1 MRLCPVNDQI
11 CGHRDSK
18 GWARYASNVN
28 VQAYLDRIG
37 YRGSLEPTAETL
49 RGLHRAHMYAVPF
62 ENLDIYGG
70 RRHLT
75 LDEGAFFRKV
85 VEERRGGFCY
95 ELNGLFGALL
105 RELGFHVDLLSGR
118 VVSAKKVG
126 PEFDHLL
133 LLVHLEERWL
143 ADVGFG
149 DSSRTPLRLD
159 DPKPQ
164 GEPAGAFKLTHEGDE
179 WAMWGWGAAEKWS
192 EVYRFTLKPHHLQE
206 FATMCEYHQT
216 SPDSQ
221 FTRNNVCTLPT
232 SEGRK
237 TISGNRFTVVA
248 NGERTMQRLADE
260 TAYYTT
266 LAEHFGV
273 ELRGVKANP

>member
-1 MRLCPVNDQI
+1 M
-11 CGHRDSK
+11 
-18 GWARYASNVN
+18 NVK
-28 VQAYLDRIG
+28 AYLDRIG
-37 YRGSLEPTAETL
+37 YRGSIEPTAETL
-49 RGLHRAHMYAVPF
+49 RGLHRAHMYTVPF
-62 ENLDIYGG
+62 ENLDIFGG

-75 LDEGAFFRKV
+75 LDEDAFFRKIV
-85 VEERRGGFCY
+85 GERRGGFCY

-105 RELGFHVDLLSGR
+105 RELGFRVDLLSAR

-149 DSSRTPLRLD
+149 ESSRTPLRLD
-159 DPKPQ
+159 DPESQ
-164 GEPAGAFKLTHEGDE
+164 GEPAGAFKLTHEGGD
-179 WAMWGWGAAEKWS
+179 WSMWGLGAGEKWA
-192 EVYRFTLKPHHLQE
+192 EVYRFSLTPHPLQD
-206 FATMCEYHQT
+206 FAAMCEYHQT

-232 SEGRK
+232 AEGRK

-248 NGERTMQRLADE
+248 NGERTMQRLPDE
-260 TAYYTT
+260 AAYHAA

-273 ELRGVKANP
+273 ELRRVEANS

>member
-1 MRLCPVNDQI
+1 VNI
-11 CGHRDSK
+11 
-18 GWARYASNVN
+18 
-28 VQAYLDRIG
+28 QAYLDRIG
-37 YRGSLEPTAETL
+37 YRGSTEPTAETL
-49 RGLHRAHMYAVPF
+49 RGLHQAHMYAVPF

-75 LDEGAFFRKV
+75 LDEEAFFRKV
-85 VEERRGGFCY
+85 VQERRGGFCY

-105 RELGFHVDLLSGR
+105 RELGFRVDLLSGR

-149 DSSRTPLRLD
+149 ESSRTPLRLD
-159 DPKPQ
+159 DPEPQ
-164 GEPAGAFKLTHEGDE
+164 GEPHGSFRLTHEGAD
-179 WAMWGWGAAEKWS
+179 WSMWGLGAGDKWA
-192 EVYRFTLKPHHLQE
+192 EVYRFTLTPHPLQD
-206 FATMCEYHQT
+206 FAAMCEYHQT
-216 SPDSQ
+216 SPDSP

-232 SEGRK
+232 AEGRK

-248 NGERTMQRLADE
+248 HGERTIQRLPDE
-260 TAYYTT
+260 AAYHAA
-266 LAEHFGV
+266 LAEQFGIQLPPV
-273 ELRGVKANP
+273 GARL